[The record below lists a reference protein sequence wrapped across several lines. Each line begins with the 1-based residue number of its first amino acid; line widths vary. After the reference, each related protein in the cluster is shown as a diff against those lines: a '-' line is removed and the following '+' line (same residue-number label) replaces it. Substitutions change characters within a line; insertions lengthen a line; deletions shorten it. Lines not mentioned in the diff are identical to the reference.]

1 MLFSIFAGSIGL
13 LLYIFLVAARAYPRD
28 SFPEPTEEREIR
40 SRLQKEWD
48 TPLHSHGAEDDV
60 YRCGWVC
67 ASSEYSERPPTDLA
81 CLQRMRGARSRNG
94 SRGIYF
100 LVLKHNS
107 LFLYESE
114 EQTYCAHVVVLTGCQ
129 VDLYPHTLLLDEI
142 YQKIHP
148 IRIIKATG
156 DGALFEG
163 RHTLYIYASNSS
175 EKEDWLYALRQALNP
190 PGQTKRRNEQLAE
203 AIFMERL
210 GRYVRGPHVD
220 TASQWLNAIGGRIF
234 YNLFRSKDVER
245 FFRLKF
251 ERKSAVAPRPF
262 FLGELKLR
270 SVYPGQSLPMLSKGQ
285 LHAISQDGEVTAS
298 VDIFYPGGFKLTIAT
313 EVRWE
318 IPHLKALIVPIVMSL
333 QVRRLS
339 GRLLLRIKPPP
350 SDRLWYGFYR
360 PPVLDIDVE
369 PVISSTAITWGVI
382 KTGVLKHLQEELAE
396 HALLP
401 NMDDLTLPPLVVGD
415 AFGGQR
421 PFEMDLLPPSLLAE
435 ACQLDLSAHGIS
447 SMPSAPDRPPRRE
460 SLTEGALLDRSLL
473 SGSHSLTD
481 LTSVVADEA
490 DLSMESLTPYQGGGG
505 GGGGEGG
512 TGRGAAPPNAN
523 ERGSEGE
530 TGGILNIGDPV
541 RRRRIRRGSLDDGP
555 GRPTSSML
563 LDGARRSDLL
573 AKERSSLIIDSRSV
587 SAPGASANSIG
598 RSSSILSADLSPAPN
613 GLDYG
618 EVSVVAAAAGATQSS
633 PPSPSS
639 ASASASASASLS
651 PPYSLDGH
659 SASAREVISSLRRSF
674 SSFFKGNRSIETVT
688 ATTTNLSPGVGVRV
702 TSKNSPLSK
711 KTNLDGTADGGS
723 H

>member
-1 MLFSIFAGSIGL
+1 MFFSILAGSIGL
-13 LLYIFLVAARAYPRD
+13 LLYIFLVAARAYPKD
-28 SFPEPTEEREIR
+28 SLPEPAEEREIR

-48 TPLHSHGAEDDV
+48 TIPRSDGTDDEV

-67 ASSEYSERPPTDLA
+67 AMSEYPERPPTDLA

-148 IRIIKATG
+148 IRIVKTTG
-156 DGALFEG
+156 DSALFEG

-175 EKEDWLYALRQALNP
+175 EKEDWLYALRQTISLSGRA
-190 PGQTKRRNEQLAE
+190 KRRNEQLAE
-203 AIFMERL
+203 VIFMERL
-210 GRYVRGPHVD
+210 ERYVRGPHVD
-220 TASQWLNAIGGRIF
+220 AASQWLNAIGGRIF

-251 ERKSAVAPRPF
+251 ERKSAVAPRSF

-270 SVYPGQSLPMLSKGQ
+270 SVYPGQSLPMLSRGQ
-285 LHAISQDGEVTAS
+285 LHTIGQDGEVTAS
-298 VDIFYPGGFKLTIAT
+298 ADIFYPGGFKLTIAT

-318 IPHLKALIVPIVMSL
+318 IPHVKTLIVPIVMSL

-401 NMDDLTLPPLVVGD
+401 NMDDLTIPPLVVGD
-415 AFGGQR
+415 AFGGER
-421 PFEMDLLPPSLLAE
+421 PFDMDLLPPSLLEE
-435 ACQLDLSAHGIS
+435 ACHLDLSAHGIS
-447 SMPSAPDRPPRRE
+447 SMSPAPDHPPRRE
-460 SLTEGALLDRSLL
+460 SLTEGALLDRGLL

-481 LTSVVADEA
+481 LIGAAADGA
-490 DLSMESLTPYQGGGG
+490 DLFMESLAPYQG
-505 GGGGEGG
+505 EG
-512 TGRGAAPPNAN
+512 RK
-523 ERGSEGE
+523 SEGSGLGAPTANGQGHE
-530 TGGILNIGDPV
+530 GTAAAAAAAKRDPNIDHMA
-541 RRRRIRRGSLDDGP
+541 RRRRIRRGSLDEMSE
-555 GRPTSSML
+555 RPTSML
-563 LDGARRSDLL
+563 LDGARRSDFL
-573 AKERSSLIIDSRSV
+573 ARERSSLIDSRS
-587 SAPGASANSIG
+587 APPPGASTSASSMG
-598 RSSSILSADLSPAPN
+598 GSSSIMGSDPSLSPITN
-613 GLDYG
+613 GCDYG
-618 EVSVVAAAAGATQSS
+618 EAPVAANAAATLPP
-633 PPSPSS
+633 PPSPHSS
-639 ASASASASASLS
+639 
-651 PPYSLDGH
+651 DGH
-659 SASAREVISSLRRSF
+659 SASAHEVISSLRRSF
-674 SSFFKGNRSIETVT
+674 SSFFKGNRSAEAV
-688 ATTTNLSPGVGVRV
+688 APSTTNSSPGAGVRV
-702 TSKNSPLSK
+702 PSKNSPLSK
-711 KTNLDGTADGGS
+711 ANNYGDRAGGGS